1 MRFKIHLVARKSEEI
16 ANESQ
21 PSVFKDWMVFTKMR
35 LASLVILSAIAGY
48 LFAGGGFDLGLLL
61 LTIGGTFVIGASNGM
76 NQIIERNLDKKMDR
90 TKNRPIPAGRMTVK
104 QGLIIVIICLAI
116 GITLLA
122 FINFKTTFWGFVSF
136 LLYSFVYTP
145 LKPKTPWAV
154 FVGAIPGAFPPFLGA
169 LAYLD
174 EYTLIPGILFMVQ
187 FMWQFPHFWAIA
199 WVLYDDYK
207 HGGFDLLPSNKGKTK
222 ASAFPIL
229 AYTLLLVPFSLI
241 PWALDMVGDTTLYV
255 GSFLGLIFFLF
266 AYRLYLTCD
275 TKDAR
280 KLMFASFIYL
290 PLIQFLYVLDKI

>member
-1 MRFKIHLVARKSEEI
+1 
-16 ANESQ
+16 
-21 PSVFKDWMVFTKMR
+21 MVFTKMR

-48 LFAGGGFDLGLLL
+48 LFAGGGFDQNLLL
-61 LTIGGTFVIGASNGM
+61 LIVGGIFVTGASNGV
-76 NQIIERNLDKKMDR
+76 NQLLERDLDKKMKR
-90 TKNRPIPAGRMTVK
+90 TMNRPVAAGRMTVQ
-104 QGLIIVIICLAI
+104 QGLILVLILIIS
-116 GITLLA
+116 GTVLLA
-122 FINFKTTFWGFVSF
+122 LINFKTALWGFISF

-145 LKPKTPWAV
+145 MKPKTSWAV

-169 LAYLD
+169 IAFLD
-174 EYTLIPGILFMVQ
+174 EYSLIPGILFMVQ

-207 HGGFDLLPSNKGKTK
+207 HGGFNLLPSKNGKTK
-222 ASAFPIL
+222 TSAFPIL
-229 AYTLLLVPFSLI
+229 VYTLLLVPFSLL
-241 PWALDMVGDTTLYV
+241 PWVLDMVGPLTFYI

-280 KLMFASFIYL
+280 KLMFASFVYL

>member
-1 MRFKIHLVARKSEEI
+1 VTQTKDIKK
-16 ANESQ
+16 NET
-21 PSVFKDWMVFTKMR
+21 PTLFKDWMVFTKMR

-48 LFAGGGFDLGLLL
+48 LFAGGGFDQNLLL
-61 LTIGGTFVIGASNGM
+61 LIVGGIFVTGASNGV
-76 NQIIERNLDKKMDR
+76 NQLLERDLDKKMKR
-90 TKNRPIPAGRMTVK
+90 TMNRPVAAGRMTVQ
-104 QGLIIVIICLAI
+104 QGLILVLILIIS
-116 GITLLA
+116 GTVLLA
-122 FINFKTTFWGFVSF
+122 LINFKTALWGFISF

-145 LKPKTPWAV
+145 MKPKTSWAV

-169 LAYLD
+169 IAFLD
-174 EYTLIPGILFMVQ
+174 EYSLIPGILFMVQ

-207 HGGFDLLPSNKGKTK
+207 HGGFNLLPSKNGKTK
-222 ASAFPIL
+222 TSAFPIL
-229 AYTLLLVPFSLI
+229 VYTLLLVPFSLL
-241 PWALDMVGDTTLYV
+241 PWVLDMVGPLTFYI

-280 KLMFASFIYL
+280 KLMFASFVYL

>member
-1 MRFKIHLVARKSEEI
+1 MTEK
-16 ANESQ
+16 
-21 PSVFKDWMVFTKMR
+21 
-35 LASLVILSAIAGY
+35 
-48 LFAGGGFDLGLLL
+48 LL
-61 LTIGGTFVIGASNGM
+61 
-76 NQIIERNLDKKMDR
+76 Q
-90 TKNRPIPAGRMTVK
+90 
-104 QGLIIVIICLAI
+104 
-116 GITLLA
+116 
-122 FINFKTTFWGFVSF
+122 FI
-136 LLYSFVYTP
+136 
-145 LKPKTPWAV
+145 
-154 FVGAIPGAFPPFLGA
+154 
-169 LAYLD
+169 
-174 EYTLIPGILFMVQ
+174 
-187 FMWQFPHFWAIA
+187 WQFPHFWAIA

>member
-1 MRFKIHLVARKSEEI
+1 MQFKSLQVAQTKDIKTTET
-16 ANESQ
+16 
-21 PSVFKDWMVFTKMR
+21 PSLLKDWMVFTKMR

-48 LFAGGGFDLGLLL
+48 LFAGGGFDQNLLL
-61 LTIGGTFVIGASNGM
+61 LIVGGIFVTGASNGV
-76 NQIIERNLDKKMDR
+76 NQLLERDLDKKMKR
-90 TKNRPIPAGRMTVK
+90 TMNRPVAAGRMTVQ
-104 QGLIIVIICLAI
+104 QGLILVLILIIS
-116 GITLLA
+116 GTVLLSL
-122 FINFKTTFWGFVSF
+122 INFKTALWGFISF

-145 LKPKTPWAV
+145 MKPKTSWAV

-169 LAYLD
+169 IAFLD
-174 EYTLIPGILFMVQ
+174 EYSLIPGILFMVQ

-207 HGGFDLLPSNKGKTK
+207 HGGFNLLPSKNGKTK

-229 AYTLLLVPFSLI
+229 VYTLLLVPFSLL
-241 PWALDMVGDTTLYV
+241 PWVLDMVGPLTFYV

-280 KLMFASFIYL
+280 KLMFASFVYL